1 MGGLAVCTA
10 VLNKDPRFSLPL
22 LPAVALVSS
31 SLMER
36 HGVREGER
44 HGVRSLRMGR
54 GAIVVLVILV
64 GLLQYVGISF
74 GIPWLPQ
81 RVAVVG
87 LPVFAQE
94 CHLSRHPAR
103 TAWPLA
109 ELAEEVYRHVPLEAP
124 VRVLSNHGSLNAEVL
139 KYEVVRAHLP
149 ELIPA
154 YLDIRPLAQTRTPT
168 WEELASYAALITKT
182 GSQGPEAHARFIEE
196 TQCLLARHQADL
208 AVAYPHQRQF
218 AWPDGS
224 TATVY
229 VKP

>member
-1 MGGLAVCTA
+1 VLWLWLLGGLAVCTA

-31 SLMER
+31 GWLWHSR
-36 HGVREGER
+36 
-44 HGVRSLRMGR
+44 GR
-54 GAIVVLVILV
+54 TVLVPWVILV
-64 GLLQYVGISF
+64 GLLQYVGVSF

-81 RVAVVG
+81 RVAVAG

-103 TAWPLA
+103 TKWPLA
-109 ELAEEVYRHVPLEAP
+109 ELVEEVYRHVPLEAP
-124 VRVLSNHGSLNAEVL
+124 VRVLPNHGSLNAEVL
-139 KYEVVRAHLP
+139 KYKVVRAHLP

-154 YLDIRPLAQTRTPT
+154 YPDIRPLAQTRTPT

-182 GSQGPEAHARFIEE
+182 GSQGLEAHARFIEE